1 MEAQPQQARAK
12 GDVETR
18 WAELVVA
25 LLIVVAGLIVIQDS
39 LRVGINWAPEGPR
52 PGYFP
57 FYIGVILA
65 LAGLWIAVATLRKWR
80 AMADRVFAT
89 RAQLV
94 PVTQMLIPAIVYVAV
109 LAYTGIYV
117 ASAIFIGGFM
127 VWQGKYR
134 WWVAALIAVT
144 ICVGLFFMFEVW
156 FLVPLPKGPLES
168 WLGY

>member
-1 MEAQPQQARAK
+1 MEQPSQQVRAK

-18 WAELVVA
+18 WVELVVA
-25 LLIVVAGLIVIQDS
+25 LLVVIAGLVVIQDS
-39 LRVGINWAPEGPR
+39 LRVGIAWAAEGPK

-57 FYIGVILA
+57 FYIGVT
-65 LAGLWIAVATLRKWR
+65 TLMKWR
-80 AMADRVFAT
+80 AMAGRVFAT

-94 PVTQMLIPAIVYVAV
+94 PVTQMLIPAIVYVVV
-109 LAYTGIYV
+109 LYFIGIYV
-117 ASAIFIGGFM
+117 ASAIFIGAFM

-134 WWVAALIAVT
+134 WWIAALVAIAIV
-144 ICVGLFFMFEVW
+144 VALFFMFEVW

>member
-1 MEAQPQQARAK
+1 MEAQPQRVRAK

-18 WAELVVA
+18 WVELVVA
-25 LLIVVAGLIVIQDS
+25 LLIAVAGLVVIQDS

-65 LAGLWIAVATLRKWR
+65 LAGLYIAVTTLMKWR
-80 AMADRVFAT
+80 AMAGRVFVT
-89 RAQLV
+89 RAQLG
-94 PVTQMLIPAIVYVAV
+94 PVMQMLIPAIIYVAV
-109 LAYTGIYV
+109 LPLTGIYV

-134 WWVAALIAVT
+134 WWLAAIIAIA
-144 ICVGLFFMFEVW
+144 ICVGLFYMFEVW

>member
-1 MEAQPQQARAK
+1 MDAQPGDVRAK

-18 WAELVVA
+18 WVELVVA
-25 LLIVVAGLIVIQDS
+25 LLVVIGGLVVIQDS
-39 LRVGINWAPEGPR
+39 LRVGIRWEAEGPR
-52 PGYFP
+52 AGYFP

-65 LAGLWIAVATLRKWR
+65 IAGGTVAAGTLMRWKSLAG
-80 AMADRVFAT
+80 RVFVT
-89 RAQLV
+89 RTQLGTVMQMLV
-94 PVTQMLIPAIVYVAV
+94 PSIIYVIV
-109 LAYTGIYV
+109 LAYIGIYV
-117 ASAIFIGGFM
+117 ASAIFIAAFM

-134 WWVAALIAVT
+134 WWVATLIAIA

>member
-1 MEAQPQQARAK
+1 MDVQPQEVRAK

-18 WAELVVA
+18 WVELVVA
-25 LLIVVAGLIVIQDS
+25 LLVVVGGLVVIQDS
-39 LRVGINWAPEGPR
+39 LRVGIRWETEGPR

-65 LAGLWIAVATLRKWR
+65 IAGLFIAGSTLRRWKALAGQ
-80 AMADRVFAT
+80 VFVT
-89 RAQLV
+89 RAQLK
-94 PVTQMLIPAIVYVAV
+94 PVLQMLLPAIVYVIV
-109 LAYTGIYV
+109 LAYIGIYV
-117 ASAIFIGGFM
+117 ASVIFIAGFM

-134 WWVAALIAVT
+134 WWVATLIAIA

>member
-1 MEAQPQQARAK
+1 MDVQPQEARAR

-18 WAELVVA
+18 WVELVVA
-25 LLIVVAGLIVIQDS
+25 VLVIIGGLVVIQDS
-39 LRVGINWAPEGPR
+39 LRVGIRWEAEGPR

-57 FYIGVILA
+57 FYIGIILAIAGLVIAGTTVARWKA
-65 LAGLWIAVATLRKWR
+65 LAGP
-80 AMADRVFAT
+80 VFVT
-89 RAQLV
+89 RAQFK
-94 PVTQMLIPAIVYVAV
+94 PVLQMLIPAIAYVIV
-109 LAYTGIYV
+109 LAYIGIYV
-117 ASAIFIGGFM
+117 ASAIFIAAFM

-134 WWVAALIAVT
+134 WWVATLIALA